1 MGLGNA
7 FVGLEIGFEEQKAS
21 LVELERCIEE
31 LENHVAGQENG
42 AGNGEN
48 VADLEQGTEE

>member
-42 AGNGEN
+42 GGNGEN